1 MTKTLGT
8 VLALVLAVSVQFANS
23 QSQYGVTSDYGDDER
38 NCEDYNWE
46 CAAVDGVDFGFL
58 ALKIILALIV
68 ISCIVTWICMFGVV
82 IWLFVKKRN

>member
-1 MTKTLGT
+1 MMKTLGT

-23 QSQYGVTSDYGDDER
+23 QSQYGVTSDYDGDER
-38 NCEDYNWE
+38 DCYFNYE

-68 ISCIVTWICMFGVV
+68 ISCIVSWICMFGVV